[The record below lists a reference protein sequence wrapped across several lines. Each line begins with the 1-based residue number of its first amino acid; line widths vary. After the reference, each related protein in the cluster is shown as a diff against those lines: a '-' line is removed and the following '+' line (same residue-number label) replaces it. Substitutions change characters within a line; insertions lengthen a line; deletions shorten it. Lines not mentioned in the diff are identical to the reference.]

1 MNYRRKRGQLD
12 LTERLAIETGL
23 CRGETFRKIAR
34 RIGRHPSTVSHEVLE
49 NRTCIRPNYCAG
61 KDCIHARRCNRRGIC
76 GAEPYA
82 CRTACK
88 YCKGVDCRTVCS
100 VYVSV
105 ACHKPDS
112 PPYVCNTCKN
122 RRVCIKEKYLY
133 TAVYADAASNRRR
146 SESRQ
151 GIRLTDE
158 QKKAVEDIV
167 IPLLAKG
174 QPLSH
179 IYAEH
184 EVELPMSLRSLY
196 N

>member
-49 NRTCIRPNYCAG
+49 NRTCIQPNYCAG

-112 PPYVCNTCKN
+112 PPYVCNTCRN

-167 IPLLAKG
+167 IPLLAAAATE
-174 QPLSH
+174 
-179 IYAEH
+179 AE
-184 EVELPMSLRSLY
+184 
-196 N
+196 